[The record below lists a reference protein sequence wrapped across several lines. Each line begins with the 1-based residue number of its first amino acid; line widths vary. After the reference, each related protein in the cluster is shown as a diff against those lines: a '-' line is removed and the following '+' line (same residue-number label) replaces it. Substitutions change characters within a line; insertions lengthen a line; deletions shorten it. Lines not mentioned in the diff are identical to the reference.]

1 MISKKHISLH
11 FITIFLL
18 LLLTN
23 IFSAEK
29 LWCDQCENE
38 IKPGTIYVI
47 SSGKIFCDQECFE
60 KSLPKCV
67 VCGKPVING
76 FKSKGS
82 SYCSEECLSSTWNKC
97 SLCGKRISSGFHF
110 SNKDGAYF
118 CKDCMEKPKCFLCG
132 HPGNCKEL
140 SDGRLICPNC
150 EKTAINDLQAAEK
163 IFDEVRFNMKEKLGL
178 STDNIIRF
186 KLVSVQELNEE
197 YKSISSD
204 ECMEHGLFI
213 HEQRIKTIVKTRTL
227 FGFEIGKKTE
237 EVVKNNYLILIL
249 FSLRKDKFIEVAA
262 HELAHD
268 WMEINYPNIKDLK
281 ISEGWAEF
289 VASQINN
296 HYGNSY
302 LNARMKNN
310 PSPTYGDG
318 YRYVAGYAKE
328 HGVGKLFKLFEEM
341 NKK

>member
-1 MISKKHISLH
+1 
-11 FITIFLL
+11 
-18 LLLTN
+18 
-23 IFSAEK
+23 
-29 LWCDQCENE
+29 
-38 IKPGTIYVI
+38 
-47 SSGKIFCDQECFE
+47 
-60 KSLPKCV
+60 
-67 VCGKPVING
+67 KPVING
-76 FKSKGS
+76 FNSKGS
-82 SYCSEECLSSTWNKC
+82 SYCSQECLSSTWHKC
-97 SLCGKRISSGFHF
+97 DLCGKSISSGFHF

-150 EKTAINDLQAAEK
+150 EKTAINDLQEAEK

-178 STDNIIRF
+178 STGNNIRF
-186 KLVSVQELNEE
+186 KLVNVQELNEE
-197 YKSISSD
+197 YKSIASD

-227 FGFEIGKKTE
+227 FGFELGRETKEIET
-237 EVVKNNYLILIL
+237 NNYSILIL
-249 FSLRKDKFIEVAA
+249 FSLSKDKFIEVSA

-268 WMEINYPNIKDLK
+268 WMEVNYPNIKDIK

-302 LNARMKNN
+302 LNTRMKNN

-328 HGVGKLFKLFEEM
+328 HGVGELFKLFEEM